1 MCLKPIQILNPHYNS
16 VGFRS
21 EFGELVT
28 VPTHLLSHRRY
39 IEVPCGHCADCRNTY
54 YNSLLQ
60 RCIVEAST
68 SYMYF
73 VTLTYDNQHIPYVDI
88 NNDRIFYLDYSHIQL
103 MFKRFRKRNILDREY
118 RYICVN
124 EYGDKKH
131 RPHAHILIFVSRKED
146 DTPVTPFNIEKL
158 LFDNLG
164 NLFAKNVG
172 TRKYPKYEKLF
183 TYQIRYTPKGV
194 KTNYFVKYVDTS
206 IGNVIPSQSETT
218 IKTVRYLI
226 SYLNKPSRFDDL
238 ISEKILDFKRFD
250 PILYRKLGF
259 LRSRVRFS
267 KGLGFGFKDG
277 KKLSMSPISQSLSY
291 TVGYYNE
298 LHQSLPST
306 VEQFKYEYPTM
317 FDNMIHFMYHNTMRN
332 FDNLQDYIIHLQD
345 INELQYYLLGFKYM
359 TQTMS
364 NLVREHFF
372 QRVTPC
378 ISYFFNQLTVY
389 RIPKITTY
397 LPNPLNPTYR
407 LIRSY
412 VHQGLDSKCPFIPFI
427 IGDRYIPLCNFYKRY
442 CTSMLD
448 VENLYKSLGLS
459 CYDEW
464 KDLFDNSLTNSLR
477 RSNISKSNTIKHEL
491 SENTICI
498 SQNIVVPLCRP
509 KEETNIYSIVFH
521 K

>member
-1 MCLKPIQILNPHYNS
+1 MCLRPVQILNPHYNS

-21 EFGELVT
+21 EFGEMVT
-28 VPTHLLSHRRY
+28 VPPHLLSRRKY
-39 IEVPCGHCADCRNTY
+39 IEVPCGQCADCRNTY

-68 SYMYF
+68 SYMFF
-73 VTLTYDNQHIPYVDI
+73 VTLTYDNQHIPYVDL
-88 NNDRIFYLDYSHIQL
+88 NNDRIFYFDYQHIQL
-103 MFKRFRKRNILDREY
+103 MFKRFRNLNILDRDH

-131 RPHAHILIFVSRKED
+131 RPHAHLLIFVSRKD
-146 DTPVTPFNIEKL
+146 SDTMVTPFHIEKL

-164 NLFAKNVG
+164 PLFAKNVG
-172 TRKYPKYEKLF
+172 TRKHPKYEKLF
-183 TYQIRYTPKGV
+183 TYQCRYTPKGV

-238 ISEKILDFKRFD
+238 VSQKVFDYKRFD
-250 PILYRKLGF
+250 PILYRKLSF

-267 KGLGFGFKDG
+267 KGLGFGFQDG
-277 KKLSMSPISQSLSY
+277 KKLTLSPISQSLSY

-298 LHQSLPST
+298 LCQSLPAT
-306 VEQFKYEYPTM
+306 VEEFQRSYPTL
-317 FDNMIHFMYHNTMRN
+317 FDSMIHFLYHNGMSN
-332 FDNLQDYIIHLQD
+332 YDDLQDYILHLQD
-345 INELQYYLLGFKYM
+345 SNELQYYLVAFKYM
-359 TQTMS
+359 PSTMS
-364 NLVREHFF
+364 RLVREHFF
-372 QRVTPC
+372 QKVVPC

-389 RIPKITTY
+389 RIPKVTTY
-397 LPNPLNPTYR
+397 LPNPYNPTYR
-407 LIRSY
+407 LIRSF
-412 VHQGLDSKCPFIPFI
+412 VHQGLESKCPFIPFVV
-427 IGDRYIPLCNFYKRY
+427 GDRFIPLCNFYKRY

-448 VENLYKSLGLS
+448 IDNLYKSLNVQD
-459 CYDEW
+459 YDEW
-464 KDLFDNSLTNSLR
+464 KDLFDNSLTSSLR
-477 RSNISKSNTIKHEL
+477 KANISKSNTLRHEL

-498 SQNIVVPLCRP
+498 SQNVVLSLCRE
-509 KEETNIYSIVFH
+509 KDRTDIYSIVFH